1 MAYFNWPESMRPL
14 HGPMRLEQLSEVM
27 RQATNQAHD
36 RAAEWGMKD
45 TSAGSY
51 SAWLWCQLGLVGE
64 PRGELNWLGRQ
75 RIQAAQDVVPL
86 DDEVKALIASV

>member
-1 MAYFNWPESMRPL
+1 
-14 HGPMRLEQLSEVM
+14 MRLEQLSEVM
-27 RQATNQAHD
+27 RQATNQAHE
-36 RAAEWGMKD
+36 RAAASGLKD

-64 PRGELNWLGRQ
+64 PRGDLNWLGRR

-86 DDEVKALIASV
+86 DDEVDAVIVAN

>member
-27 RQATNQAHD
+27 RQATNQAHN

-45 TSAGSY
+45 TSAG
-51 SAWLWCQLGLVGE
+51 WNV
-64 PRGELNWLGRQ
+64 PRFVL
-75 RIQAAQDVVPL
+75 P
-86 DDEVKALIASV
+86 